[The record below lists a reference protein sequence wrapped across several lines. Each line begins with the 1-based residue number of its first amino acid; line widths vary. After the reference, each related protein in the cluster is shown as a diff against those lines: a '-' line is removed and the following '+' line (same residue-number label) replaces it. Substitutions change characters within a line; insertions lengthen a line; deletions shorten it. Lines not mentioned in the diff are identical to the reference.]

1 LAVPFGGLA
10 VGHLLDIDAN
20 TGCNFIYAAPKYQFS
35 ATGVD
40 ITPHHI
46 EAARFLAALAGASSE
61 FELAGGEAFS
71 RSGEFDVE
79 LHFGD
84 CKRLSLMNDIPTALA
99 EKLRR
104 NKLSWSFG

>member
-10 VGHLLDIDAN
+10 VGHLLDIDSN
-20 TGCNFIYAAPKYQFS
+20 TGCNSIHAAPKYQFS
-35 ATGVD
+35 TTGVD
-40 ITPHHI
+40 ITPLHI
-46 EAARFLAALAGASSE
+46 EAARFLAALAGASFE
-61 FELAGGEAFS
+61 FELAGGEMFS
-71 RSGEFDVE
+71 RFGEFDVE

-84 CKRLSLMNDIPTALA
+84 SKRLSLMNDMLTAVP